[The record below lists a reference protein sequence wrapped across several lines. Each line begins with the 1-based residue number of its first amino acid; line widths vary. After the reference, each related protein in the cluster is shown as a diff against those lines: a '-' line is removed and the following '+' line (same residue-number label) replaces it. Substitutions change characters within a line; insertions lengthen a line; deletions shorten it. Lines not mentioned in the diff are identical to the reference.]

1 MSDKKRL
8 TIVFAVT
15 VVVLII
21 CGGLIA
27 TAGFT
32 DVNIPILSDLLNK
45 KTTGEQVTV
54 SSDTVS
60 SDAVSDPSVLPADY
74 DSGPVKDTSESAR
87 GDNQTEWGSC
97 GPYDSFEDEDSYFG
111 FGSRLEY
118 IVNSYIVGKRL
129 LSYNMFE
136 HIPPEWIPGLG
147 YQIPEG
153 SVTLAELRAM
163 SIDERVDFYKNLVN
177 NSEFS
182 GVDYNWAKVDYSF
195 TVSDYD
201 VIADRDHIDLII
213 RSLCGPS
220 LPDDESSWQTSDFY
234 NDFLSSN
241 FVRIYCFNAN
251 VDIDGRQLLQVDE
264 QIFYVFMTDN
274 NFYIAPHFMN
284 NVMHMLAVYQ
294 QQYTQ

>member
-1 MSDKKRL
+1 MDNKKGL
-8 TIVFAVT
+8 TIVFTVT

-54 SSDTVS
+54 SSD
-60 SDAVSDPSVLPADY
+60 AASDPSVLPADY
-74 DSGPVKDTSESAR
+74 DSGPVEDTRESVQV
-87 GDNQTEWGSC
+87 DNQTEWGSC
-97 GPYDSFEDEDSYFG
+97 GPYDSSEDEDSYFG
-111 FGSRLEY
+111 YGSRLEY

-147 YQIPEG
+147 YQIPDG
-153 SVTLAELRAM
+153 TVTLAELRAM

-201 VIADRDHIDLII
+201 MITDRDHIDLII
-213 RSLCGPS
+213 RNLCGPS
-220 LPDDESSWQTSDFY
+220 LPDDESSWLTSAFY
-234 NDFLSSN
+234 KDFLSSS
-241 FVRIYCFNAN
+241 FTRIYGFSAN
-251 VDIDGRQLLQVDE
+251 VDIDRRQLLQVDE

-294 QQYTQ
+294 QQYAQ